1 MCCVQISQV
10 PDAGMSATVDAIP
23 LAMAVT
29 ACPIMIGT
37 QQAASTAVTAG
48 AMAMMT
54 VTAHR
59 TVPLWGFCAA
69 DKLEERMDQATMH
82 ERTETLLTA
91 TASYGSNS
99 DQAYA
104 RSLQE
109 TDGATDAS
117 IPEDPQAT
125 GGNPEIMQTMQQDE
139 PAADCHFACG
149 CGCHAPAQGCDCLYR
164 TQPLQEPQHPKAM
177 LHDQG
182 PGQYNHPVYPDPAE
196 YHPTVAEL
204 EAGAAMLGAG
214 CQEACHCGCHAPHAG
229 CDCTKPR
236 GPLKKPHM
244 PPPTPKAAPNADPP
258 QQVMGPSPAPASKP
272 SHPPP
277 KLKPHC
283 PHKPQAQTAPL
294 ETRKCERSCECGCDG
309 VHYPGMKAPC
319 ECVDPEPYYDPNEAD
334 EDSCE
339 TKCACGC
346 HGHLYENK
354 YGPYLCE
361 CQPGQHALSPLTSH
375 KDSKIR

>member
-1 MCCVQISQV
+1 MAMLLQSRWSIGHHVNHDPI
-10 PDAGMSATVDAIP
+10 DAGAKSAVPRSDELPQQGGLALARRLLQTYATSQPIGHDASSDSQGRPSLPSDNQPDRYPASCEHSCDCGCHGYDDCDCSQNGAP
-23 LAMAVT
+23 L
-29 ACPIMIGT
+29 
-37 QQAASTAVTAG
+37 
-48 AMAMMT
+48 
-54 VTAHR
+54 
-59 TVPLWGFCAA
+59 

-204 EAGAAMLGAG
+204 EAGAAMLGW
-214 CQEACHCGCHAPHAG
+214 
-229 CDCTKPR
+229 KNR
-236 GPLKKPHM
+236 
-244 PPPTPKAAPNADPP
+244 
-258 QQVMGPSPAPASKP
+258 
-272 SHPPP
+272 
-277 KLKPHC
+277 
-283 PHKPQAQTAPL
+283 PQAQTAPL

-319 ECVDPEPYYDPNEAD
+319 ECVG
-334 EDSCE
+334 E
-339 TKCACGC
+339 T
-346 HGHLYENK
+346 
-354 YGPYLCE
+354 P
-361 CQPGQHALSPLTSH
+361 
-375 KDSKIR
+375 